1 MTNKISGPKPPSTG
15 VVGGSGGPVIRPM
28 YGIFI
33 RDNLSRFKTEIG
45 VTLNDTKKA
54 LKTKGELTP
63 AEASKAKAAV
73 QHLDSAMK
81 ALKPVFKDLGAPKS
95 ATATDAAAGMGRPGS
110 GPIAM
115 YGIVFRDDLSRFRN
129 EVQSNIQDINAAIN
143 NGTLKGVEKTE
154 AQKAI
159 GYLNAAMRD
168 LGAAPNPW
176 E

>member
-1 MTNKISGPKPPSTG
+1 MTGKISGNKPVGGSTG
-15 VVGGSGGPVIRPM
+15 VGAGGPVIRPM

-45 VTLNDTKKA
+45 VTLADTKKA

-81 ALKPVFKDLGAPKS
+81 ALKPVFKELGAPKS
-95 ATATDAAAGMGRPGS
+95 ASSSQAAAGMGRPGS

-129 EVQSNIQDINAAIN
+129 EVQANIKDIQAAVN
-143 NGTLKGVEKTE
+143 NGSLKGPEKAE
-154 AQKAI
+154 AQKAL
-159 GYLNAAMRD
+159 GYLNAALRD
-168 LGAAPNPW
+168 LSAAPNPW
-176 E
+176 Q